1 MVMYLRR
8 KGFSWEDIIKI
19 AGHIMGSVAR
29 SIMEGSSAMA
39 LVKDLVETVAR
50 HHGSGHD

>member
-29 SIMEGSSAMA
+29 SIMEGSSAM
-39 LVKDLVETVAR
+39 VKELVETVAR